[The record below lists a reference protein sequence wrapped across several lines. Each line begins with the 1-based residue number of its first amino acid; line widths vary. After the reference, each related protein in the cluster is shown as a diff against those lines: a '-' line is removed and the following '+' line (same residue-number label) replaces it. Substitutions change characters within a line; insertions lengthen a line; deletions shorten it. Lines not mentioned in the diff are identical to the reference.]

1 METKNRTEEK
11 ERICLPDVFV
21 TGLDGTKSS
30 LQELVPG
37 SASLWIFFKQTC
49 DTSLFFLDLLLKFW
63 ENFPDRQPP
72 VYLISQD
79 SLPETQSFFKNK
91 GGNIPVFIDA
101 PDFALS
107 KRLNFR
113 SVPASFL
120 IDAGGCVLRSE
131 EGFVRDALSEMIEAV
146 LQKNQFAPVPVWDDP
161 ARIPIL
167 RPG

>member
-1 METKNRTEEK
+1 METKNRTDEN

-21 TGLDGTKSS
+21 TGLDGTESS
-30 LQELVPG
+30 LQELMPG
-37 SASLWIFFKQTC
+37 NASLWIFFKQSC

-63 ENFPDRQPP
+63 KNFPDRQPP
-72 VYLISQD
+72 IYLISQD
-79 SLPETQSFFKNK
+79 SLSETQSFFKNK
-91 GGNIPVFIDA
+91 ECKIPVFIDA

-107 KRLNFR
+107 GRLNFR

-120 IDAGGCVLRSE
+120 VDAGGCVLRSE
-131 EGFVRDALSEMIEAV
+131 EGFVRDALAEMIDTV
-146 LQKNQFAPVPVWDDP
+146 LRKNQFAPTPVWTEP